1 MKLDFHGT
9 LERQVKH
16 MRTTVNTKNFIGV
29 PETLEQANAWL
40 ERVEANHLKFVMKQD
55 KRYIIINKHT
65 KEIYLV
71 SESIKSLCII
81 IATEKMENITLM
93 EYLNIKSYDFEIS
106 DNDLNE
112 AGAMLVE
119 NDHRYFIEKTY
130 YDEENGEEFEIK
142 FNKTVKRLTGYKY
155 DIKFDNC
162 GPDKEMFTIRPNNI
176 VEDKNE
182 VIKGLHKLLCDI
194 RADRAEFSAEEKIS
208 IIVYDE
214 YNKEHIFD
222 YETEISQHNTI
233 VIALEGS
240 YKTIK
245 ELEMNTMLNI
255 IDYSSDRLNKYGIT
269 AVVYS
274 MNKKGIIMLHI

>member
-1 MKLDFHGT
+1 MK
-9 LERQVKH
+9 
-16 MRTTVNTKNFIGV
+16 VNTKNFIGV

-55 KRYIIINKHT
+55 ERYTIINKHT

-71 SESIKSLCII
+71 SGSIKSLCII
-81 IATEKMENITLM
+81 IATKKMENITLM

-112 AGAMLVE
+112 ACAMLVE

-130 YDEENGEEFEIK
+130 YDEENGEEFEMK
-142 FNKTVKRLTGYKY
+142 LNKPAKMFTGYKY
-155 DIKFDNC
+155 DIKLDNC
-162 GPDKEMFTIRPNNI
+162 GPNKELFTIRPNNI

-182 VIKGLHKLLCDI
+182 AVKGLYKLLCDI

-214 YNKEHIFD
+214 YNKETIFD

-255 IDYSSDRLNKYGIT
+255 IDYSSERLNKYGIT
-269 AVVYS
+269 AVVCS